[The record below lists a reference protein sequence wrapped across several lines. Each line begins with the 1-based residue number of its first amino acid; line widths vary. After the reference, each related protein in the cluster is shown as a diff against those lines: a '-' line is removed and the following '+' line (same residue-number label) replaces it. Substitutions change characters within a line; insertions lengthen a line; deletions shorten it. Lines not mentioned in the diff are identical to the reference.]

1 MQITRDRLVEQTP
14 SAVAAQLE
22 AVFTQIQQ
30 QRMADVP
37 VLNPAL
43 AVHATGFRRWNDYW
57 LGVLV
62 TPWFMNVMLLPVAAA
77 EAESVRVGEI
87 RQFVF
92 PSGQYDFV
100 AGHEEGIGDYF
111 SCSLFSPMFEFDSQ
125 EVAELTAAE
134 ALAALLDEAN
144 VDTESSARATEIKQI
159 WKGEKPRPAGTMG
172 ADEVAPL
179 PHKTLGER
187 MQAPQSRR
195 DFLRGRIFSDS
206 DTEKTGE

>member
-1 MQITRDRLVEQTP
+1 
-14 SAVAAQLE
+14 
-22 AVFTQIQQ
+22 
-30 QRMADVP
+30 MADVP

-62 TPWFMNVMLLPVAAA
+62 TPWFMNVMLLPVVAA
-77 EAESVRVGEI
+77 EAESVRVGEV
-87 RQFVF
+87 RQFAF

-134 ALAALLDEAN
+134 ALAALLDESN
-144 VDTESSARATEIKQI
+144 VDTESSGRAAEIEQI

-172 ADEVAPL
+172 ADEAAPL
-179 PHKTLGER
+179 PRKTLGER
-187 MQAPQSRR
+187 MQEPQSRR
-195 DFLRGRIFSDS
+195 DFLRGRVFAGD
-206 DTEKTGE
+206 DAGKADE